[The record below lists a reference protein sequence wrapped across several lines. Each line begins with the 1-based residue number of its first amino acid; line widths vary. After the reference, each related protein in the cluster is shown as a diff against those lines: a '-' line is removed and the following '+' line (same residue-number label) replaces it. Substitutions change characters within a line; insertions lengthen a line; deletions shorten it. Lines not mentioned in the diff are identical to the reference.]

1 MSQQNDH
8 FVSANRTWPNG
19 TNIPCVGRAG
29 RCQAQTRFY
38 HTPLVSEAHQ
48 VFANWSTQVVRLYHN
63 SSALELEWTIG
74 PVPIADGLG
83 KEVISRINSDIE
95 SGDRFTTDA
104 NGYEMSERIRDYRA
118 TFTLNLTEPQ
128 VSATLSPARAQS
140 MTDRSARPRT
150 VLWVR
155 QILSVCLRRRRIST
169 PSTAPSRSATR
180 RGS

>member
-1 MSQQNDH
+1 MVACKRSCLNKKHH

-95 SGDRFTTDA
+95 SGDQFITDA

-128 VSATLSPARAQS
+128 VKPNAQS
-140 MTDRSARPRT
+140 RPQSKVVSNRPK
-150 VLWVR
+150 
-155 QILSVCLRRRRIST
+155 S
-169 PSTAPSRSATR
+169 
-180 RGS
+180 